1 MPLLSKGTVNC
12 GIHAQWT
19 IRHWSKGV
27 FLLRGGGAWSK
38 TLLLSWC
45 TILAN
50 YCPNFSLVA
59 TSGPSTIHQ
68 KNPILSL
75 HGRECSIDNRKECF
89 LHRKKLAILLLLWLR
104 MRALLWSWR
113 HIIEAAQA
121 WHAGLINWLITPSGT
136 RSLRSAAYR
145 SRCCSN
151 MSGDDPIPWSNI
163 TFHDNSCPADL
174 SRNSCFLNSSEVG

>member
-1 MPLLSKGTVNC
+1 MPLLSKGTVNY
-12 GIHAQWT
+12 GVHSEPLL
-19 IRHWSKGV
+19 RHWSKGV
-27 FLLRGGGAWSK
+27 FLLKGGGAWSK

-45 TILAN
+45 TIQAN
-50 YCPNFSLVA
+50 YCPNFSLV
-59 TSGPSTIHQ
+59 TTFGPSMIHQ

-75 HGRECSIDNRKECF
+75 HGRKCSIDNRKECW
-89 LHRKKLAILLLLWLR
+89 KKLAILLLLWLR
-104 MRALLWSWR
+104 MRVRALLWSWR
-113 HIIEAAQA
+113 HIIEAGAGMA

-136 RSLRSAAYR
+136 RSLRSAAR

>member
-1 MPLLSKGTVNC
+1 MTLLSKGTVNC
-12 GIHAQWT
+12 GVHSEPSL
-19 IRHWSKGV
+19 RHGSKKGV
-27 FLLRGGGAWSK
+27 FLLRGGAWSK
-38 TLLLSWC
+38 TLLSWC

-59 TSGPSTIHQ
+59 TFGPSVIHQ

-89 LHRKKLAILLLLWLR
+89 LHRKKLALLLLLWLR

-113 HIIEAAQA
+113 HIIEAGMACR
-121 WHAGLINWLITPSGT
+121 LINWLITPSGT